1 MIIKIDT
8 PINKPKRIEIA
19 MLKSKIAILKEL
31 EEYGLI
37 EFKPENHKKISRFIT
52 DSICEVFGYGARNIV
67 CLYDPFTMM
76 KNGKAWMA
84 YIIEKLQEL

>member
-8 PINKPKRIEIA
+8 PINKPERIEIA
-19 MLKSKIAILKEL
+19 MLRSKISILKEL

-52 DSICEVFGYGARNIV
+52 DSICEVFGDGARNIV

-76 KNGKAWMA
+76 ENGKVWMV

>member
-8 PINKPKRIEIA
+8 PINKPKRIELV
-19 MLKSKIAILKEL
+19 MLRSKISTLKAL
-31 EEYGLI
+31 GGYGLI
-37 EFKPENHKKISRFIT
+37 ELKPENHKKISRFIT
-52 DSICEVFGYGARNIV
+52 DSICEVFGDGARNIV

-76 KNGKAWMA
+76 KNGKVWMV